1 MIKKSTA
8 ILITPALTFLTVMI
22 ITPLFFMIRVSLLK
36 PPEEAGFYIP
46 DTFTFQNYGLIF
58 DNYGISIILKTS
70 IFALEISFITIFISL
85 GFALLIQ
92 KSSKLLRV
100 ISITCLLL
108 PKLTSPLL
116 IIFGLQRILGDHG
129 IINEL
134 LLFLHICNH
143 PATLIR
149 NHLGAL
155 IGETYLI
162 LPFSSLL
169 IFIQL
174 NSINEEIKTAAKGL
188 GASNYQVFKKIT
200 LPLCYPG
207 LFTVWQLS
215 MAWGMSCLL
224 GPLFLGSPS
233 ESTIAC
239 EIYHQTFEL
248 GNWPLAAAWSVF
260 LTTTTI
266 VFLLT
271 PKLFTSF
278 FTVHK

>member
-8 ILITPALTFLTVMI
+8 ILISPALTLITVMI
-22 ITPLFFMIRVSLLK
+22 IAPLFLMIRVSLLK
-36 PPEEAGFYIP
+36 PPEEAGFFIP

-58 DNYGISIILKTS
+58 DKYAINIILKTT
-70 IFALEISFITIFISL
+70 IFAFEISFISIFLSL

-92 KSSKLLRV
+92 KSSKFWRV

-129 IINEL
+129 IINQL

-143 PATLIR
+143 PVTLIR

-155 IGETYLI
+155 IGEIYLI

-174 NSINEEIKTAAKGL
+174 NSINEEIKSAAKGL

-200 LPLCYPG
+200 MPLCYPE
-207 LFTVWQLS
+207 LITVWQLS
-215 MAWGMSCLL
+215 MAWGMSCFL

-248 GNWPLAAAWSVF
+248 GNWPLAAAWSVI
-260 LTTTTI
+260 LTITTI
-266 VFLLT
+266 ILLLT
-271 PKLFTSF
+271 PKLITSF